1 MFQRRR
7 FEIKTL
13 LLVWFFLNIMFLQYT
28 FKVTTTDSEDAP
40 LKDAVVKITLEGSAF
55 DGSTNTGDDGTT
67 TNNDKKF
74 EFGSKVTM
82 TVTKTGY
89 FAKKEVHEFKDSDA
103 KVQEHTIKLKKEGK
117 AISLTIAESSSFL
130 TFCF

>member
-7 FEIKTL
+7 FEIETL
-13 LLVWFFLNIMFLQYT
+13 LLVWIFLNITFLQFT
-28 FKVTTTDSEDAP
+28 FKITTTDSDDAP
-40 LKDAVVKITLEGSAF
+40 LKDAVVRITLEGSAF
-55 DGSTNTGDDGTT
+55 DESTNTGEDGTT

-103 KVQEHTIKLKKEGK
+103 TEQEHTIKLTKEGK
-117 AISLTIAESSSFL
+117 AIF
-130 TFCF
+130 